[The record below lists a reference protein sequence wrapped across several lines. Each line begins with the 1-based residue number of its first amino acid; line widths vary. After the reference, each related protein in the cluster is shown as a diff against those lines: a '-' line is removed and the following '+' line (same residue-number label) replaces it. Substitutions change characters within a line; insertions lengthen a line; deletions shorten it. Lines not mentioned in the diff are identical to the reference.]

1 MPALLSHTHCQAP
14 QANAKTKACQRVCLS
29 NCTDGKINNEG
40 TTHNIA
46 NKGFS
51 GLRRFVDRF
60 NFLCNLTGNHPQS
73 LTAYSLNR

>member
-51 GLRRFVDRF
+51 GVRRSVARF
-60 NFLCNLTGNHPQS
+60 NFSCTLIGNRPQ
-73 LTAYSLNR
+73 LATFHTAIR